1 MERLSAQD
9 ASFIYL
15 ENKVNHMSIA
25 ALGILEGPAPTSREI
40 EDLIASKLH
49 RVPRLRQRLRF
60 VPLNVGYPV
69 WCDDPRFELS
79 NHVRCEHLPAPGSEE
94 QLQALAGQIMSQQL
108 DRSRPLWEL
117 WVVDGL
123 ADGEWAFLLKIHH
136 CLADGVAASD
146 LLDMLLE
153 EDPEA
158 APGEAAAWQPEAEPG
173 PLELTSS
180 AMAERMAMPRRGWKA
195 LRSALRAPG
204 ETAHKAGDFVDG
216 LVSLRRPTALELESS
231 LNGPLGENRSWR
243 WTRTTLADIK
253 KIRQS
258 HGGTVNDVVLAVITR
273 GFRTLLLSRGEPVED
288 FVVRSM
294 VPVSVRRDD
303 EHDIMNNRVSSMFA
317 ELHVGIEDPVE
328 CLANVIQQMTRLK
341 KHHQAAA
348 AETLSSLSA
357 LAPPALMA
365 LGTRLSAGVDSHA
378 IQTVTTNVPG
388 PSHALYMGGCK
399 MRIAYLYVP
408 LTVSMRIGVAM
419 FSYQGQLTF
428 AVTGDSDHA
437 PDTDILCKGIDSAIA
452 ELLAVS

>member
-9 ASFIYL
+9 ASFVYL

-25 ALGILEGPAPTSREI
+25 ALGILEGPAPASREI
-40 EDLIASKLH
+40 ENLITSKLH
-49 RVPRLRQRLRF
+49 RVPRLRQRLRL
-60 VPLNVGYPV
+60 VPLDLGFPV
-69 WCDDPRFELS
+69 WCDDPQFELS
-79 NHVRCEHLPAPGSEE
+79 NHVFREQLPAPGSED

-123 ADGEWAFLLKIHH
+123 AGGEWAFLLKLHH
-136 CLADGVAASD
+136 CLADGVAATE

-153 EDPEA
+153 KDPEA
-158 APGEAAAWQPEAEPG
+158 VPGESVPWQPEAEPG
-173 PLELTSS
+173 SLELASS
-180 AMAERMAMPRRGWKA
+180 AMSERMAMPRRGWKA
-195 LRSALRAPG
+195 LRSAFRAPG
-204 ETAHKAGDFVDG
+204 ETARKAGDFVDG
-216 LVSLRRPTALELESS
+216 LVSLRRPTNLELESS

-258 HGGTVNDVVLAVITR
+258 HGGTVNDVVLAVIAR
-273 GFRTLLLSRGEPVED
+273 GFRALLLSRGEPVEN
-288 FVVRSM
+288 FVVRSL

-303 EHDIMNNRVSSMFA
+303 ERDIMNNRVSSMFA

-328 CLANVIQQMTRLK
+328 CLVNISQQMARLK

-365 LGTRLSAGVDSHA
+365 LGTRLSAGVDTHA
-378 IQTVTTNVPG
+378 VQTVTTNVPG
-388 PSHALYMGGCK
+388 PTHALYMTGCR

-408 LTVSMRIGVAM
+408 LAVSMRIGVAM
-419 FSYQGQLTF
+419 FSYHGQLTF
-428 AVTGDSDHA
+428 AVTADRDHA
-437 PDTDILCKGIDSAIA
+437 PDTDILCQGIDAGIA